1 MTCRVFLIHL
11 PVFVVCVRDSKRTE
25 EVTVRL
31 GEFHFRWPSLSRRD
45 HEVERIDI
53 HEKFN
58 PVRQSKFSS
67 SRHDRKMT
75 QINSVTKFN
84 F

>member
-1 MTCRVFLIHL
+1 VRFLPCFSIVL
-11 PVFVVCVRDSKRTE
+11 FVVVRDSKRTE

-58 PVRQSKFSS
+58 PVRQYVS
-67 SRHDRKMT
+67 SRVIIKKYSEGHKNCKKKLD
-75 QINSVTKFN
+75 F
-84 F
+84 